1 VFASPLL
8 IEFVG
13 TACHIAVGDDTI
25 CSSSVW
31 LHSPGA
37 CLSSVGLHSHD
48 DSDATLTGAVSAL
61 DERGL
66 ADFAQGEPLRFER

>member
-25 CSSSVW
+25 CS
-31 LHSPGA
+31 
-37 CLSSVGLHSHD
+37 SSVGLHSHD